1 MGIKL
6 NNLAPPGIGMM
17 DDDDDND
24 NSLLG
29 GRPTTASPRRT
40 PQIPKTPMMK
50 RRSVDHGKPPLNQG
64 KSIDL
69 GTMPHRP
76 GYLPGGSNV
85 MNEKRKGL
93 APKQKAAK
101 MDVARAMGIMGFNSS
116 RWLEASQVSI

>member
-6 NNLAPPGIGMM
+6 NNLAPPGSGMM

-29 GRPTTASPRRT
+29 GRPTTASPKRT

-50 RRSVDHGKPPLNQG
+50 RRSIDQG
-64 KSIDL
+64 KSFDL
-69 GTMPHRP
+69 GQKSPIMPHRP